1 MLSAKPWRGGA
12 VIQFCAVQWICFC
25 LGVTMVS
32 LLQKA
37 GFMAFKSPDGFGA
50 VLLATLGFQGVT
62 WILIPIFLRQH
73 QTGWREAFGF
83 RGLKFLP
90 TLLMAVAAMIVIL
103 PVALGLEGA
112 SAFILGKIGW
122 PVEDQVAVKLV
133 AGAETLWMQVYLGV
147 FTIVLAPV
155 AEEFIFRGV
164 LYPFI
169 KQLGRPRLAWFGVSA
184 LFALI
189 HFDAARFVPLFW
201 LALAL
206 TWLYE
211 QTDCLLAPIA
221 AHSLFNSV
229 GFIMVLFGEQ
239 LSHILRDLS
248 QRLHL

>member
-1 MLSAKPWRGGA
+1 MLSEKPWRAEA
-12 VIQFCAVQWICFC
+12 VMLFCAAQFVCLAAGLTLVGLLHN
-25 LGVTMVS
+25 LGV
-32 LLQKA
+32 A
-37 GFMAFKSPDGFGA
+37 GFKQEADFGN
-50 VLLATLGFQGVT
+50 VLLGTLCFQGVI

-90 TLLMAVAAMIVIL
+90 ALLMAVAAMIVIL

-112 SAFILGKIGW
+112 SAFILEKIGW
-122 PVEDQVAVKLV
+122 PVEDQAAVKLV
-133 AGAETLWMQVYLGV
+133 AGAETLWMQIYLGV

-155 AEEFIFRGV
+155 AEEFFFRGV

-169 KQLGRPRLAWFGVSA
+169 KQLGRPRLAWLGVSA

-229 GFIMVLFGEQ
+229 GFIVVLFGEQ
-239 LSHILRDLS
+239 LSHILRELS

>member
-1 MLSAKPWRGGA
+1 MLSAKPWRA
-12 VIQFCAVQWICFC
+12 EFVIQFCAVQFVCLC
-25 LGVTMVS
+25 LGLAAAE
-32 LLQKA
+32 LLQMA
-37 GFMAFKSPDGFGA
+37 GMSVFKSPDGFGS
-50 VLLATLGFQGVT
+50 VLLSTLGFQGVT

-73 QTGWREAFGF
+73 QIGWREAFGF
-83 RGLKFLP
+83 RGLKFLS
-90 TLLMAVAAMIVIL
+90 TLLMAVAAMSVIL

-147 FTIVLAPV
+147 FTVILAPV

-184 LFALI
+184 LFAFI

-211 QTDCLLAPIA
+211 QTDCLLVPIA

-229 GFIMVLFGEQ
+229 GFIIILFGEQ
-239 LSHILRDLS
+239 LSHILRELS